1 MIAGTE
7 RGTRAELIADRLFVM
22 GGTVPAD
29 GRMTWAPAVAR
40 GHQPQNCFVLRDDG
54 AMLVVD
60 PGPAIVVTKVLAGL
74 ESQLS
79 VDRPP
84 LVFLT
89 RYQLDGIGNL
99 GSVAELLTPSA
110 VYSGGVINPFD
121 SFDQVGAAQGRDLSL
136 TFTRITPGETI
147 EYGDCTF
154 EVLAPMLR
162 LLATYWGFDRRTGT
176 LFTSDSFTHG
186 MVADPTARPVID
198 DPAADPTTL
207 EDVRAHIHAT
217 FEWLDGANTAP
228 IVEHLVRMFDEREVE
243 VIAPD
248 RGCVLQGRDVVDRH
262 LGLMIQAL
270 EVLSRGRG

>member
-1 MIAGTE
+1 VITGQE
-7 RGTRAELIADRLFVM
+7 RGASGELIADRLFVM

-29 GRMTWAPAVAR
+29 GRMTWAPVGSR
-40 GHQPQNCFVLRDDG
+40 RHQPQNCFVLRDGG

-60 PGPAIVVTKVLAGL
+60 PGPAIVLTGVLAGL
-74 ESQLS
+74 ESQPP
-79 VDRPP
+79 VDRSP

-99 GSVAELLTPSA
+99 GPVAELLTPSA

-136 TFTRITPGETI
+136 TFTRITPGEPI
-147 EYGDCTF
+147 DYGDCTF
-154 EVLAPMLR
+154 EVLPPLLR
-162 LLATYWGFDRRTGT
+162 LLATYWGFDRATGT

-186 MVADPTARPVID
+186 MVADPAARPVID
-198 DPAADPTTL
+198 DLATDPTTL
-207 EDVRAHIHAT
+207 EDVRGHIHAT

-228 IVEHLVRMFDEREVE
+228 IVEHLRRMFGEREVQ

-248 RGCVLQGRDVVDRH
+248 RGCVLQSREVVERH
-262 LGLMIQAL
+262 LELMIEAL
-270 EVLSRGRG
+270 QDLGKVRG